1 VAPESRENAT
11 FRRWLKRRGLRFI
24 RLALQP
30 GVAAGWPDW
39 IVLLPMR
46 PLWVE
51 MKKPELRGRDG
62 RSERQKLRHAEL
74 QRLGYDVVTAYS
86 GDEAIAA
93 VLQAMDARA
102 LSAPRG

>member
-1 VAPESRENAT
+1 
-11 FRRWLKRRGLRFI
+11 
-24 RLALQP
+24 
-30 GVAAGWPDW
+30 
-39 IVLLPMR
+39 MR

-74 QRLGYDVVTAYS
+74 QGLGYDVVTAYS

-93 VLQAMDARA
+93 VTACLARRSADAHGA
-102 LSAPRG
+102 G